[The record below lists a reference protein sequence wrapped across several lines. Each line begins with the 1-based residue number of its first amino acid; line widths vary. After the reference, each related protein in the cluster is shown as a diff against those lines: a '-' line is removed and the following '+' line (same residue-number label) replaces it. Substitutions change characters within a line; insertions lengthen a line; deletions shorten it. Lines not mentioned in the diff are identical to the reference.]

1 MENIKEIASKIKFLR
16 VNNFL
21 GIDELELEPGK
32 ITKFVG
38 PKGAGKTSVIE
49 AIEKGVLNKNRRTE
63 IIRHGETE
71 ATIFIETDGGL
82 QIDRRIRSDKSDY
95 LKLRQNEKGIK
106 TSEKFLRDL
115 VRGDIFRPL
124 DWINLSVKE
133 QTKSILSMLE
143 IGWTKEDIINWF
155 GELPENINLDQHILL
170 VLKEIEQ
177 KYYNTR
183 EEVNREVREL
193 KVRIKDIMDELPPE
207 YNGNE
212 WKDKNVQEYYG
223 KVTQAQNINKLIT
236 EAKALQDSFQ
246 SKVDSIKA
254 NAESKKSSITLKY
267 KSEAEDIKDLIA
279 LSNNKINKAQST
291 IDNADKELNLEL
303 GNITNNY
310 VKKKNS
316 EDSAYNDQVKQL
328 KEEYEL
334 KLQSLKDTHE
344 STLASLKVNEER
356 DITKAKKDSEQSK
369 EESKEIISLQKQK
382 ISAKETELAGLSD
395 KETLEKESVDKE
407 AAAEIEKVKV
417 TLGNASKYLEEHE
430 EIDITPLQESADHV
444 QEMVSYLRDWDRIE
458 EITKNQLEPKQ
469 QLSADLTAKIDTA
482 RTLPQKL
489 ILTADMPIDGVS
501 VDAEGR
507 IRIKGTLIDG
517 LSDGEKLELA
527 MKVAK
532 AQCGPLKIICI
543 DKWESL
549 DKTSQDV
556 LEVLMKEDE
565 YQYFVT
571 EVQDTKNGKVNIEK
585 IGEVE

>member
-1 MENIKEIASKIKFLR
+1 MENIKETVAEEMASKIKFLR

-38 PKGAGKTSVIE
+38 PKGTGKTSVIE

-95 LKLRQNEKGIK
+95 LKLRQNKKGIK

-183 EEVNREVREL
+183 EEVNREVKEL
-193 KVRIKDIMDELPPE
+193 KVRIKDIVDELPPE
-207 YNGNE
+207 YNGDE
-212 WKDKNVQEYYG
+212 WKDKNVQEYYA
-223 KVTQAQNINKLIT
+223 KVTEAQNINKLIA
-236 EAKALQDSFQ
+236 EAKALQENFQ
-246 SKVDSIKA
+246 NKVDSINA
-254 NAESKKSSITLKY
+254 NAESKKSAIALKY
-267 KSEAEDIKDLIA
+267 KNEAEDIKNIIDLA
-279 LSNNKINKAQST
+279 NNKIDKAENFIKS
-291 IDNADKELNLEL
+291 IDEKIENEMTALDNELESKYQQLLAEYTEKKDKKKKELLSE
-303 GNITNNY
+303 
-310 VKKKNS
+310 S
-316 EDSAYNDQVKQL
+316 EDK
-328 KEEYEL
+328 KEL
-334 KLQSLKDTHE
+334 
-344 STLASLKVNEER
+344 
-356 DITKAKKDSEQSK
+356 
-369 EESKEIISLQKQK
+369 ISMQKQK
-382 ISAKETELAGLSD
+382 ISAKETELAGLTE

-407 AAAEIEKVKV
+407 AAAEIEKVKA

-430 EIDITPLQESADHV
+430 EVDITPLQQSADHV

-469 QLSADLTAKIDTA
+469 QLSADLTAKIETA

-489 ILTADMPIDGVS
+489 ILTADMPIEGVS

-571 EVQDTKNGKVNIEK
+571 EVQDTEDGKVNIEK